1 MVKHKLQFKE
11 FNDEMIKYKI
21 SDLVEIVDCKH
32 DTAPTEPEETIYKMI
47 RTGNV
52 RNGKLIVNTMDSVNE
67 ETYQKWSLRGYL
79 EPNDII
85 LTREAPMGEV
95 ALIPNNS
102 KYKFFLGQRC
112 LQLKTNNEIILP
124 IFMYLLLQSKTFNNY
139 IRPLKSSGS
148 TVSNIRIPELK
159 SFEFFVPS
167 INEQKKIGN
176 LFTSL
181 NKKIQLQQEKINLLK
196 EQKKACQ
203 LKFLNN
209 KEWKTI
215 RLGDY
220 ADIKGRLGW
229 KGLKQDEYV
238 DNGPFLIAGKHIIR
252 GEIQWDRCDMIP
264 FERYEES
271 MEIALENGDVIF
283 SKDGS
288 LGNPAYITTL
298 PDKATI
304 NSTMMLVRVHNKKEL
319 DSNFVYHILNSH
331 IFRKLIHLKVSGSS
345 IPHLFQADMK
355 EFAFSIPKD
364 INEQKQIVN
373 LFNLIDRK
381 IYLSYEKLDS
391 LKAQKQAFM
400 QQMFI

>member
-1 MVKHKLQFKE
+1 MNVPKLRFKE
-11 FNDEMIKYKI
+11 FHNPYELVKTDDYFNHIRNGFVGTATPYYTNSKGIKYLQSNNVKNGRI
-21 SDLVEIVDCKH
+21 NENTLVYINEAFHIKNSKSILKENDVLMVQSGHAGDCAVVTSKYVDCNCH
-32 DTAPTEPEETIYKMI
+32 ALIVMSPTSKINTQYYVNYLHSPNGLLKVKKLI
-47 RTGNV
+47 TGNTIKHILASDV
-52 RNGKLIVNTMDSVNE
+52 KNIVVPLPSLE
-67 ETYQKWSLRGYL
+67 EQNKIAAYFSTL
-79 EPNDII
+79 E
-85 LTREAPMGEV
+85 
-95 ALIPNNS
+95 
-102 KYKFFLGQRC
+102 
-112 LQLKTNNEIILP
+112 
-124 IFMYLLLQSKTFNNY
+124 
-139 IRPLKSSGS
+139 
-148 TVSNIRIPELK
+148 
-159 SFEFFVPS
+159 
-167 INEQKKIGN
+167 
-176 LFTSL
+176 
-181 NKKIQLQQEKINLLK
+181 KKIQMQQEKIDLLK
-196 EQKKACQ
+196 EQKKAYQ
-203 LKFLNN
+203 LKLLNN

-220 ADIKGRLGW
+220 TDIKGRLGW

-288 LGNPAYITTL
+288 LGNPAYITNL

-331 IFRKLIHLKVSGSS
+331 VFRKLIHLKVSGSS

-355 EFAFSIPKD
+355 EFSFSVPKD